1 MLNGFF
7 KKICSLSILGA
18 GGLMLGSCSF
28 SLSEQVLDKTPI
40 TINIPAKLSNDIL
53 SITLPRCALKINEER
68 FEKNDFEADS
78 LTLLYDFYVYSG
90 NLKNIFPC
98 PTNLGQGSIAEIKP
112 IYPLADGQP
121 IINGY
126 DYFVKFDNALGRKV
140 KSKND
145 FAELRNL
152 DASQE
157 MLLVNG
163 MKNQTRPFQ
172 FDYMKYDG
180 SVNSVTS
187 YHYDV
192 ETIIFDKFRMT
203 YSFLI
208 LIPENRKHHNLS
220 NHDTDFAKKFRDVVQ
235 SNGNVLDHSELIQGF
250 VDNNERVVKFI
261 ESNSKLSKKTKN

>member
-1 MLNGFF
+1 MLNGFL
-7 KKICSLSILGA
+7 KKLSLITALVA
-18 GGLMLGSCSF
+18 GGSMLGSCS
-28 SLSEQVLDKTPI
+28 SSSSGQVLDKTPI
-40 TINIPAKLSNDIL
+40 TINIPSKISDDVL
-53 SITLPRCALKINEER
+53 SITLPKCALKINEER

-90 NLKNIFPC
+90 NLKNSFPC
-98 PTNLGQGSIAEIKP
+98 PTHLGQGSIADINP

-121 IINGY
+121 ILNGY
-126 DYFVKFDNALGRKV
+126 DYLIKIDDALGKKV

-145 FAELRNL
+145 FVELRNV
-152 DASQE
+152 DASQD

-163 MKNQTRPFQ
+163 MKNQTTPFQ

-180 SVNSVTS
+180 TINSLTS

-208 LIPENRKHHNLS
+208 LVPENRKHNNLS
-220 NHDTDFAKKFRDVVQ
+220 NHDTDFAEKFRDVVQ
-235 SNGNVLDHSELIQGF
+235 SNGNVLEHPELIQGF

-261 ESNSKLSKKTKN
+261 NGHSVLTK